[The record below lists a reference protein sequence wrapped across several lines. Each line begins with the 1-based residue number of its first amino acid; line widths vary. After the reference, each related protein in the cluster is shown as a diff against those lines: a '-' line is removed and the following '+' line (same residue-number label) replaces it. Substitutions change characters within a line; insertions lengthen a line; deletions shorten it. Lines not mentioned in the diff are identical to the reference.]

1 MDAKEVMIF
10 TTDLTTQMVVIDEV
24 FINLEDRAQNFNAD
38 DVRQLESIAYQIHN
52 IYNAIEDLL
61 RLVAAH
67 FENQISDAARW
78 QSALLQRMTQPVPGV
93 RPALLTKDT
102 FRLLNALRGFRHV
115 FRHAYIATVDPVQL
129 QSNLH
134 KARQAY
140 QLLHN
145 DVSHFLAQLQTA
157 EERE

>member
-1 MDAKEVMIF
+1 MIL

-24 FINLEDRAQNFNAD
+24 FINLEDRAQNLNAD
-38 DVRQLESIAYQIHN
+38 DVRQLESVAYQIHN

-67 FENQISDAARW
+67 FENQISD
-78 QSALLQRMTQPVPGV
+78 SALLQRMTQPVPGV

-102 FRLLNALRGFRHV
+102 FRLLNALRGFRHF
-115 FRHAYIATVDPVQL
+115 FRHAYIVTVDPVQL

-134 KARQAY
+134 KAQQAY

-157 EERE
+157 EESE

>member
-1 MDAKEVMIF
+1 
-10 TTDLTTQMVVIDEV
+10 
-24 FINLEDRAQNFNAD
+24 
-38 DVRQLESIAYQIHN
+38 
-52 IYNAIEDLL
+52 
-61 RLVAAH
+61 
-67 FENQISDAARW
+67 
-78 QSALLQRMTQPVPGV
+78 MTQPVPGV

-102 FRLLNALRGFRHV
+102 FRLLNALRGFRHF

-134 KARQAY
+134 KAQQAY

-157 EERE
+157 EESE

>member
-1 MDAKEVMIF
+1 MDAKEVMIL

-38 DVRQLESIAYQIHN
+38 DVRQLESVAYQIHN

-67 FENQISDAARW
+67 FENQISD
-78 QSALLQRMTQPVPGV
+78 SALLQRMTQPVPGV

-102 FRLLNALRGFRHV
+102 FRLLNALRGFRHF
-115 FRHAYIATVDPVQL
+115 FRHAYIVTVDPVQL

-134 KARQAY
+134 KAQQAY

-157 EERE
+157 EESE

>member
-1 MDAKEVMIF
+1 MDAKEVMIL

-38 DVRQLESIAYQIHN
+38 DVRQLESVAYQIHN

-67 FENQISDAARW
+67 FENQISD
-78 QSALLQRMTQPVPGV
+78 SALLQRMTQPVPGV

-102 FRLLNALRGFRHV
+102 FRLLNALRGFRHF
-115 FRHAYIATVDPVQL
+115 FRHAYIATVGPVQL

-157 EERE
+157 EESE

>member
-1 MDAKEVMIF
+1 MDAKEVMIL

-24 FINLEDRAQNFNAD
+24 FINLEDRAQNLNAD
-38 DVRQLESIAYQIHN
+38 DVRQLESVAYQIHN

-67 FENQISDAARW
+67 FENQISD
-78 QSALLQRMTQPVPGV
+78 SALLQRMTQPVPGV

-102 FRLLNALRGFRHV
+102 FRLLNALRGFRHF
-115 FRHAYIATVDPVQL
+115 FRHAYIVTVDPVQL

-157 EERE
+157 EESE

>member
-1 MDAKEVMIF
+1 MDAKEGMIL
-10 TTDLTTQMVVIDEV
+10 TTDLTTQLVVIDEV

-38 DVRQLESIAYQIHN
+38 DVRQLESVAYQIHN

-67 FENQISDAARW
+67 FENQISD
-78 QSALLQRMTQPVPGV
+78 SALLQRMMQPVPGV

-102 FRLLNALRGFRHV
+102 FRLLNALRGFHHF

-157 EERE
+157 EESE

>member
-1 MDAKEVMIF
+1 MDAKEVMIL
-10 TTDLTTQMVVIDEV
+10 TTDLTTQMVVIDDV

-38 DVRQLESIAYQIHN
+38 DMRQLESVAYQIHN

-67 FENQISDAARW
+67 FENQISD
-78 QSALLQRMTQPVPGV
+78 SALLQRMTQPVPGV

-102 FRLLNALRGFRHV
+102 FRLLNALRGFRHF
-115 FRHAYIATVDPVQL
+115 FRHAYIVTVDPVQL

-134 KARQAY
+134 KAQQAY

-157 EERE
+157 EESE

>member
-1 MDAKEVMIF
+1 MDAKEVMIL

-38 DVRQLESIAYQIHN
+38 DVRQLESVAYQIHN

-67 FENQISDAARW
+67 FENQISD
-78 QSALLQRMTQPVPGV
+78 SALLQHMTQPVPGV

-102 FRLLNALRGFRHV
+102 FRLLNALRGFRHF

-134 KARQAY
+134 KAQQAY

-157 EERE
+157 EESE

>member
-1 MDAKEVMIF
+1 MDAKEVMIL

-24 FINLEDRAQNFNAD
+24 FINLEDRAQNLNAD
-38 DVRQLESIAYQIHN
+38 DVRQLESVAYQIHN

-67 FENQISDAARW
+67 FENQISD
-78 QSALLQRMTQPVPGV
+78 SALLQRMTQPVPGV

-102 FRLLNALRGFRHV
+102 FRLLNALRGFRHF
-115 FRHAYIATVDPVQL
+115 FRHAYIVTVDPVQL

-134 KARQAY
+134 KAQQAY

-157 EERE
+157 EESE

>member
-1 MDAKEVMIF
+1 MDAKEVMIL
-10 TTDLTTQMVVIDEV
+10 TTDLTTQMVVIDDV

-38 DVRQLESIAYQIHN
+38 DVRQLESVAYQIHN

-67 FENQISDAARW
+67 FENQISD
-78 QSALLQRMTQPVPGV
+78 SALLQRMTQPVPGV

-102 FRLLNALRGFRHV
+102 FRLLNALRGFRHF
-115 FRHAYIATVDPVQL
+115 FRHAYIVTVDPVQL

-134 KARQAY
+134 KAQQAY

-157 EERE
+157 EESE